1 MVFYVAAAVCWRYN
15 GMSSQV
21 SARFYRIGPQS
32 VHTTTVLNYT
42 MKRGLNL
49 LEELMVRNRYQTSF
63 VCYAFVRSK
72 TPK

>member
-15 GMSSQV
+15 GMGSQV
-21 SARFYRIGPQS
+21 SARCYRIGPQS

-49 LEELMVRNRYQTSF
+49 LEELMVRNR
-63 VCYAFVRSK
+63 
-72 TPK
+72 